1 MSIEQTNSNPD
12 FATESQLKRKARF
25 RIIRIKALQISLAVF
40 LLTSWQVMADHK
52 ILDPFFFGRPS
63 GVWSQLLT
71 WIHNGTAAGSL
82 WYNAYVTLM
91 ESTYGFLI
99 GVILGVIFGIALGR
113 NRLLAEVFAP
123 YIKIANSIPRVVLGS
138 IFTVIW
144 GLGSTSKIALAFV
157 LVFFPVFFNAF
168 TGTHEADRK
177 LISNARLLGASK
189 RQVTRKVVLPSA
201 LSWIMASMHVSF
213 GFAIIGAIV
222 GEFLGS
228 NHGLGLLIATAQAT
242 FNPNGVYAAMLII
255 GIMALTAE
263 WLITQLENRLLN
275 WRPNQNSGA
284 EL

>member
-1 MSIEQTNSNPD
+1 MSIEQTLGNPD
-12 FATESQLKRKARF
+12 FASEEQLRRKARL
-25 RIIRIKALQISLAVF
+25 RVIRIKALQISLAVF
-40 LLTSWQVMADHK
+40 LLVSWQVLTDHK
-52 ILDPFFFGRPS
+52 IMDSFFFGQPT
-63 GVWSQLLT
+63 GVWHQLMV

-82 WYNAYVTLM
+82 WYNSYVTLM
-91 ESTYGFLI
+91 EASYGFVI
-99 GVILGVIFGIALGR
+99 GVILGVIFGILLGR
-113 NRLLAEVFAP
+113 NRILAEVFAP

-168 TGTHEADRK
+168 TGTREADKK
-177 LISNARLLGASK
+177 LIANARLLGASNS
-189 RQVTRKVVLPSA
+189 QVTRRVVLPSA
-201 LSWIMASMHVSF
+201 FAWIMASMHVSF

-242 FNPNGVYAAMLII
+242 FNPNGVYAAMLVIA
-255 GIMALTAE
+255 IMALTAE
-263 WLITQLENRLLN
+263 WLITQSENRLLN
-275 WRPNQNSGA
+275 WRPNENSGA